1 MDKKY
6 DPRRLADREEKSNV
20 TLRWW
25 GPIVQ
30 RREGGRAGGEVGGG
44 GARGLNFRI
53 LNSKRP
59 LIFPTSCLASTSG
72 VIECAYDL

>member
-30 RREGGRAGGEVGGG
+30 RRGGGRAGGAVGGGG
-44 GARGLNFRI
+44 GARSQFQNFEFEKAVNISNFVPRINFGL
-53 LNSKRP
+53 L
-59 LIFPTSCLASTSG
+59 
-72 VIECAYDL
+72 CAYDL

>member
-44 GARGLNFRI
+44 GSARSQFQNFEFEKAVNISNFVPRI
-53 LNSKRP
+53 N
-59 LIFPTSCLASTSG
+59 FGC
-72 VIECAYDL
+72 Y